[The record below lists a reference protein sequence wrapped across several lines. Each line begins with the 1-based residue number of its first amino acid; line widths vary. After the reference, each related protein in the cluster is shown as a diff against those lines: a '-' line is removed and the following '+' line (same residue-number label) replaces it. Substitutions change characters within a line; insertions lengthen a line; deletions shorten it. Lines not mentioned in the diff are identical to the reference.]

1 MTKLLPP
8 FAAGLRQ
15 QISDYVFITAA
26 LCCYA
31 FAITCFLLP
40 YDVTSGGVS
49 GISSIIYFVTRAAGQ
64 PLEVQ
69 YTYLAINVLL
79 LAVAVKELGWRFCI
93 RTIYAVC
100 CLSLLLFLFQR
111 IVEDEQGNLPHWV
124 EDQAFLACLI
134 GGAFEGIGLAICFL
148 HNGSTGGTDIIAS
161 IVNKYK
167 NVTLGN
173 VIMVCDIVIISS
185 SWFIF
190 HNPKLIVFG
199 FVTLITSSVTLDYVM
214 NKQRQSVQF
223 LIFSRNYTHIA
234 DTLIKLGHGCTVLDG
249 TGWYTR
255 TERKVVVCLTR
266 KRESMSVFR
275 MLKVIDPYA
284 FVSMAN
290 VQGVYGEGFDPIKAN
305 TKVHKRTLVFA
316 TNNRHKLEEVRAIL
330 GEGYDVR
337 GLEDIGCKGSIP
349 ETGSTFRENALQ
361 KAQFVKQFFGFD
373 CFADD
378 SGLEV
383 EALHGAPGVFSARY
397 AAIAGKDNPAEVVDD
412 STDEENMDRLL
423 ADMKGATNRR
433 ADFRTVIAFVTD
445 TDVHYFEGRVDGTIL
460 PVRQGDGGFGYDPLF
475 MPDGHAQTFAQM
487 GSEEK
492 NAMSHRAQAVQQLA
506 EFLKGQAGA

>member
-1 MTKLLPP
+1 MIGKTIAP
-8 FAAGLRQ
+8 FAAGLKQ
-15 QISDYVFITAA
+15 QITDYVAITLA

-40 YDVTSGGVS
+40 YNVTSGGVS
-49 GISSIIYFVTRAAGQ
+49 GICSIIYFVTRAAGQ

-69 YTYLAINVLL
+69 YTYLAINVVLL
-79 LAVAVKELGWRFCI
+79 VVAVKELGWRFCL

-100 CLSLLLFLFQR
+100 CLSFLLFLLQR
-111 IVEDEQGNLPHWV
+111 LVEDADGNLPHWV

-134 GGAFEGIGLAICFL
+134 GGAFEGVGLAICFL

-173 VIMVCDIVIISS
+173 VIMVCDIIIISS

-223 LIFSRNYTHIA
+223 LIFSRNHTHIA
-234 DTLIKLGHGCTVLDG
+234 DAINRTGRGCTVLDG
-249 TGWYTR
+249 TGWWTR
-255 TERKVVVCLTR
+255 TERKVVLLIAR
-266 KRESMSVFR
+266 KRESMSIFR
-275 MLKVIDPYA
+275 MVKAIDPYA

-290 VQGVYGEGFDPIKAN
+290 VQGVYGEGFDPIKDGQKA
-305 TKVHKRTLVFA
+305 TKRTIVFA
-316 TNNRHKLEEVRAIL
+316 TNNAHKLEEVRAML
-330 GEGYDVR
+330 GDHYDVR
-337 GLEDIGCKGSIP
+337 GLEDIGFRGCIP

-361 KAQFVKQFFGFD
+361 KAQFVKTYYGFD

-383 EALHGAPGVFSARY
+383 DALDGAPGVHSARY
-397 AAIAGKDNPAEVVDD
+397 AAPPGGTGGDD
-412 STDEENMDRLL
+412 QANMDKLL
-423 ADMKGATNRR
+423 RELQGQQDRR
-433 ADFRTVIAFVTD
+433 AHFRTVIAFVTD
-445 TDVHYFEGRVDGTIL
+445 ADVHFFEGHIDGTIL
-460 PVRQGDGGFGYDPLF
+460 TARQGMGGFGYDPLF
-475 MPDGHAQTFAQM
+475 QPEGYNVSFAQM
-487 GSEEK
+487 TAEEK
-492 NAMSHRAQAVQQLA
+492 NAISHRAQAVAQLTDY
-506 EFLKGQAGA
+506 LKTTETAHTK